1 MSNVFFREIGEHTT
15 KCIDSSFCLWKEH
28 DLQNRLD
35 AIKHY
40 HVGDTVSVCFPNQN
54 ALCDLIREFSERH
67 VSSEGFLAISCKV
80 VERHQS
86 MVFSKFGFMEPLS
99 GVHVTLEAINLIE
112 QDILKAVL
120 IRERPRWIP
129 FGVWIDRFVDG
140 KPAGEKTN
148 DSETPNT

>member
-1 MSNVFFREIGEHTT
+1 MSNVFFREIGEHST
-15 KCIDSSFCLWKEH
+15 KCIDCSFCLWKEH
-28 DLQNRLD
+28 DIANRLE

-40 HVGDTVSVCFPNQN
+40 HVGDTVSVCFQNQHV
-54 ALCDLIREFSERH
+54 LCDLIREFSERH
-67 VSSEGFLAISCKV
+67 VSSEAFIAIQCKV

-129 FGVWIDRFVDG
+129 FEVWIERFVDG